1 MGSVM
6 PTHSSPPETT
16 EATAAAHALFARAPD
31 TTAFQRLRRRLA
43 RQAMDVIEAWN
54 MAPPAGAT
62 AAHRPGERPRW
73 LVCLSGGKD
82 SYALFAILLDLVAQG
97 RLQVDLLACNLDQG
111 QPGFP
116 AHVLPDWLTGLGA
129 AHRIETRNTHAI
141 VMEKVP
147 EGQTYC
153 ALCSRLRRG
162 HLYRV
167 AREEGCC
174 AIVLGHHREDVL
186 ATFMLNLAHGGR
198 LAAMPARLTNDAGDV
213 DVLRP
218 LVTSA
223 EADLARLSAGLGCP
237 IIPCDL
243 CGSQDGLQ
251 RRQMA
256 ARLDAWAAE
265 TPGLRDSML
274 RALGNVRPGHLL
286 DPRLAGPETGG
297 DDPDVP

>member
-1 MGSVM
+1 MQPAARDDHPLG
-6 PTHSSPPETT
+6 
-16 EATAAAHALFARAPD
+16 EAARTLFARAPSK
-31 TTAFQRLRRRLA
+31 TAFQRLRRRLA
-43 RQAMDVIEAWN
+43 REAIGVIETWQ
-54 MAPPAGAT
+54 MVPASRAER
-62 AAHRPGERPRW
+62 ARPRW

-82 SYALFAILLDLVAQG
+82 SHALLAILLDLCAQG
-97 RLQVDLLACNLDQG
+97 RLPVDLLACNLDQG

-116 AHVLPDWLTGLGA
+116 REVLPRWLSALGVPY
-129 AHRIETRNTHAI
+129 RIETRDTYSI
-141 VMEKVP
+141 VKEKTGP
-147 EGQTYC
+147 GGTYC

-167 AREEGCC
+167 AREEGCS
-174 AIVLGHHREDVL
+174 AIVLGHHREDAL

-218 LVTSA
+218 LIASA
-223 EADLARLSAGLGCP
+223 EADLARLSAALDCP

-251 RRQMA
+251 RRQMTE
-256 ARLDAWAAE
+256 RLDAWARE
-265 TPGLRDSML
+265 TPGLKESML

-286 DPRLAGPETGG
+286 DPALQAAAPRG